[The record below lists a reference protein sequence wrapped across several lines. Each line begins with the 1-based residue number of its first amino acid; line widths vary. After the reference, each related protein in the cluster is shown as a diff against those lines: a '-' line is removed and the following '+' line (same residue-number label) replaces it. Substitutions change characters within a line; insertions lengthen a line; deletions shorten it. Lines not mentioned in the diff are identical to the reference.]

1 MIDTISIEIDTK
13 KYLKI
18 TDFERISVAKMVE
31 QHNDKSMPKHQ
42 TYVLIRWPEDI
53 EATGAYLPRVE
64 YMDYPNPIG
73 GGVYGRCYKYR
84 ITFSVPKL
92 LYGNNISE
100 LTEKQFDEVV
110 RLLHSKLVF
119 LALPTDITENDIK
132 QSIVRRVD
140 FGKNIIL
147 PKSSSMRLIGEM
159 LMKAEHE
166 RRSKY
171 SQVQYRNGDLYRENI
186 KERALI
192 VYNKIA
198 EYCSAKKELTSDI
211 DKRIMAL
218 NKNKETQ
225 VIRLEIQVQS
235 TQQLKRELTM
245 LGYEDI
251 NATKLK
257 DIFSGELSQRL
268 LLRYWDK
275 ITKGITLDNRNLGPQ
290 HLPDLFVDIVSCN
303 KNCGPQK
310 IFAKLGFAL
319 LNSECGLGKIK
330 ELYADYFNAG
340 SWSRTKL
347 ALLDNHSGHSTYG
360 DIQRITEV
368 LENIKPISIEEV
380 AYGK

>member
-18 TDFERISVAKMVE
+18 TDFERISVAKIVE

-42 TYVLIRWPEDI
+42 TYVLIKWPEDI

-73 GGVYGRCYKYR
+73 GGVCGRCYRYK

-198 EYCSAKKELTSDI
+198 EYCSTKKELTSDI

-275 ITKGITLDNRNLGPQ
+275 ITKGITLDIQ
-290 HLPDLFVDIVSCN
+290 SV
-303 KNCGPQK
+303 
-310 IFAKLGFAL
+310 
-319 LNSECGLGKIK
+319 GL
-330 ELYADYFNAG
+330 A
-340 SWSRTKL
+340 R
-347 ALLDNHSGHSTYG
+347 
-360 DIQRITEV
+360 
-368 LENIKPISIEEV
+368 
-380 AYGK
+380 